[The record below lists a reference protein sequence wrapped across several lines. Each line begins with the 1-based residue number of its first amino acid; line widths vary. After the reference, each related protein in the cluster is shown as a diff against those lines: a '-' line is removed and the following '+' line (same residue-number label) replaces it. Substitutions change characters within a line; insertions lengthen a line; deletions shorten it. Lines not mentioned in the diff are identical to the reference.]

1 MANAQYSSTSPYK
14 QTPLFGRFLDIA
26 QIPAISRTLE
36 DVLFTVNKT
45 YQFRPDL
52 LAFDLYGD
60 QGYWWVFA
68 VRNPN
73 SIRDPVFDMRIGTK
87 IYIPKKDVILAL
99 GR

>member
-1 MANAQYSSTSPYK
+1 MANAQYSSTSPYSK
-14 QTPLFGRFLDIA
+14 TPLFGKFLDIA
-26 QIPAISRTLE
+26 QRPSISRSLE

-73 SIRDPVFDMRIGTK
+73 SIRDPVFDMRVGTK